1 MTLLCIQCALEAFV
15 SGVDPNRLRQH
26 ASFEE
31 TITEHMKRCH
41 PDPVETQKR
50 REELLRLAGI
60 RLGGAFYDVDK
71 EKN

>member
-15 SGVDPNRLRQH
+15 KGVDPNRLRQY

-60 RLGGAFYDVDK
+60 RLGGAFYDIDK
-71 EKN
+71 DTN